1 MAVKYSQAPGSDS
14 AIWDSADELLPGNG
28 AHWWDISAGKEIHFA
43 ERYRLEFRSEFFN
56 AFNHTNFANPNV
68 SPESPNFGR
77 TFSTSVDPR
86 TIQFGLKFYW

>member
-1 MAVKYSQAPGSDS
+1 MNF
-14 AIWDSADELLPGNG
+14 LPGNG
-28 AHWWDISAGKEIHFA
+28 AQWWDLSAGKELTFA

-56 AFNHTNFANPNV
+56 AFNHTSFANPNV

-77 TFSTSVDPR
+77 TFSTSVGPR